1 MSNKY
6 FIKTGLNEFSVN
18 PNFNDD
24 NVEKDDVSVPSQ
36 DEQPTAPDNSSDMKN
51 PFTNDT
57 QEVDADVT
65 PKTPTKSALGG
76 YDKVENAKENSTIY
90 DKTPEN
96 SDLNDPSQLKND
108 QPETEEEEHP
118 YQLQAGEVDD
128 AHELEVDI
136 ENPSELG
143 IDKPDIRPA
152 GTPEQETPEPNSN
165 QDALA
170 IKVDESVFKTP
181 DRNANRRLDR
191 IWKNTHPDT
200 KPLPRRGSERM
211 GGADTSAIKP
221 HKMYEPNQ
229 KDPYTGTDMETG
241 IQGMDEDKSGGK
253 FMDEKGTYPAFAW
266 PGMYPL
272 YYITK
277 DGGALCPLCADQNK
291 ELTLDPNDAQWF
303 IVASEPNYENAD
315 LTCDHCNQ
323 PIESAYADKTEP
335 ERNPLDAPKGER
347 DVLTADE
354 KEEQGGMDEDSGQ
367 ALPLSEKISKLKAL
381 KESYARKPFL
391 TMKQVLLVKQ
401 INEVLKK
408 VK

>member
-24 NVEKDDVSVPSQ
+24 NVEKDDISIPSQ
-36 DEQPTAPDNSSDMKN
+36 DEQPTGPDNSSDMKN
-51 PFTNDT
+51 PFTNDK
-57 QEVDADVT
+57 QEVNADVT

-76 YDKVENAKENSTIY
+76 YDKVENSKENSTVY

-118 YQLQAGEVDD
+118 HQLQAGEVDD
-128 AHELEVDI
+128 THELEIDI

-170 IKVDESVFKTP
+170 VKVDEGIFKTP

-191 IWKNTHPDT
+191 IWKNTHSNNQPIDRKGT
-200 KPLPRRGSERM
+200 DRI
-211 GGADTSAIKP
+211 GGINTSAIKP

-229 KDPYTGTDMETG
+229 KDPYTGADSETG
-241 IQGMDEDKSGGK
+241 IQGMDEASNGK

-277 DGGALCPLCADQNK
+277 DGGVLCPLCADDNK
-291 ELTLDPNDAQWF
+291 ELTLDPNDPQWF
-303 IVASEPNYENAD
+303 IVASEANYENTD
-315 LTCDHCNQ
+315 LTCDHCNK
-323 PIESAYADKTEP
+323 PIESAYADDKP
-335 ERNPLDAPKGER
+335 EDTGER

-354 KEEQGGMDEDSGQ
+354 RDADEGDVDEDSGQ
-367 ALPLSEKISKLKAL
+367 ALPLSEKISKLMAL
-381 KESYARKPFL
+381 KESYDKKPFL

-401 INEVLKK
+401 LNEVLKK
-408 VK
+408 IK